1 MEIVFIRHGHAEDV
15 GPDGTDFGRRLVP
28 QGEQTVAATAE
39 AIKAAGYGPDRIICS
54 PRVRAKQTA
63 AIAAQVLTP
72 GSEPEV
78 DERLSGGAGMGD
90 LQGIVED
97 RPGEVLVLVGHEPD
111 FGGLVSR
118 LIGGGSVAMKKSGAA
133 CVRLVVVEPGLG
145 ELQWLIHSGIVPGG

>member
-1 MEIVFIRHGHAEDV
+1 MEIIFIRHGHAEDIA
-15 GPDGTDFGRRLVP
+15 PDGSDSGRRLVA
-28 QGEQTVAATAE
+28 QGEQTAAATAE
-39 AIKAAGYGPDRIICS
+39 AIKAAGYEPDRIISS
-54 PRVRAKQTA
+54 PRVRARQTA
-63 AIAAQVLTP
+63 AIAAQALTP
-72 GSEPEV
+72 GAEPEV
-78 DERLSGGAGMGD
+78 DERLSGGAGIGD
-90 LQGIVED
+90 LQGIVHD